1 MRVTQETSPLD
12 AITERPQD
20 VDDLVFL
27 WENQVLI
34 HSDR

>member
-1 MRVTQETSPLD
+1 MRANQETSPLD
-12 AITERPQD
+12 SMTETPQD
-20 VDDLVFL
+20 VDDLVFP